1 VLPPASA
8 FGTLP
13 KLEAN
18 RMRQQH
24 YAQLL
29 AIARRCSRRADE
41 AEDLVNDALIVA
53 LEHGRGELGDP
64 ANRRWITGVIRNSA
78 SMRARTATRR
88 KLRDGAWLAV
98 VRQEIQPPQRE
109 PRPMRLLEDLPR
121 ALKAVAG
128 LALSGHSRREIAYL
142 LRISDAALRQR
153 ILALKRQF
161 AGKGVAMPDGH
172 PGLTLDLAYG
182 RMSQALL
189 PGLRRHLGAFAS
201 HDPDGHLFYVKRSQ
215 SQ

>member
-1 VLPPASA
+1 VLPAASA

-29 AIARRCSRRADE
+29 AFARRCSRRADE

-53 LEHGRGELGDP
+53 LEHGRSELGEA

-78 SMRARTATRR
+78 SMRARTAARR

-109 PRPMRLLEDLPR
+109 PHALRLLEDLTP
-121 ALKAVAG
+121 ALKPVAA

-161 AGKGVAMPDGH
+161 ALKGVAMPDGYA
-172 PGLTLDLAYG
+172 GLTLDLAYG
-182 RMSQALL
+182 RMRQALL
-189 PGLRRHLGAFAS
+189 PGFQRRLGVFAS
-201 HDPDGHLFYVKRSQ
+201 HDPDGHLFYVSRSQ
-215 SQ
+215 SP